1 MARSIST
8 KGLSF
13 CILQGA
19 ELKVLRGASDMLS
32 QGRVSMI
39 YSEILIQPT
48 YELQATMEGM
58 LSLLR
63 GHGYALHD
71 LQNLSHTNATLAQLD
86 AVFLKR

>member
-1 MARSIST
+1 
-8 KGLSF
+8 
-13 CILQGA
+13 
-19 ELKVLRGASDMLS
+19 MLS